1 MRLHY
6 YIVALLFACSL
17 SLPAFAA
24 DDTPEALSKRVKELE
39 KANLVLQE
47 DLARTQ
53 LALDT
58 TRTQLKTAQRS
69 LEEEAAARKTLSD
82 ALTAAVNVQ
91 KDLATKLAALTDKVA
106 GLGNDQQT
114 QVTGL
119 TQKINALEKSQ
130 ADQAAKHDKDI
141 TDLRTVFTAAVDK
154 MRDDFGKELASFK
167 GLVEQKFAAL
177 RGDLDTERSERLAA
191 DEAAD
196 KARMKIV
203 KQQKKDRTITYVMG
217 TVLGGLAVS
226 K

>member
-217 TVLGGLAVS
+217 TVLGGFAAA